1 VERIGTDKLQ
11 GYIASRREVIED
23 TETGKKSKPASN
35 STINREL
42 AILKAMFRYGAN
54 EHKPPIISH
63 VPPFPAKLNEPA
75 PRNGFY
81 TEEQYQALKANCRYT
96 WLRAFLAAA
105 YTFGFRKSEL
115 LNLKVHQI
123 DLKEKTIRLLVGMT
137 KNDDGRMVVM
147 TDEVHGLVVEC
158 MKGKG
163 PEDNVFTWADGRPV
177 KDFRGQWN
185 KLVKAAGLPKH
196 LRLLHDF
203 RRTAVKNFEDL
214 GVSRE
219 VARSM
224 TGHRTDSVYSRYNVV
239 NRKRLASATEILNSR
254 NSGRHISQDLVI
266 SETKVSTA
274 GANR

>member
-1 VERIGTDKLQ
+1 MTSYSLIPWHEWSCFRC
-11 GYIASRREVIED
+11 
-23 TETGKKSKPASN
+23 
-35 STINREL
+35 L
-42 AILKAMFRYGAN
+42 AEAD
-54 EHKPPIISH
+54 
-63 VPPFPAKLNEPA
+63 PFIRA
-75 PRNGFY
+75 
-81 TEEQYQALKANCRYT
+81 TTYT

-147 TDEVHGLVVEC
+147 TDEVHELMKEC
-158 MKGKG
+158 VKGKG
-163 PEDNVFTWADGRPV
+163 PEDYVFTWADGRPV

-239 NRKRLASATEILNSR
+239 NRQRLASATEILNARNISR
-254 NSGRHISQDLVI
+254 DLV
-266 SETKVSTA
+266 STESSVTTA